1 MDKAKVNFLCEER
14 ADTADLDREIERLH
28 LRLRLDE
35 IRKQQRNENNEDM
48 KEEQKALDYTNRW
61 REYLTPDLLAS
72 TTELSQELCTCVWDG
87 FNDGSELTAAQYETF
102 YEHFYQNEAVDLSS
116 VFTRYAAQRPKT
128 PG

>member
-61 REYLTPDLLAS
+61 TRNPRQLPFLKSLRRRNLKNLAKEDQAQPRRRRKLLRRRKGRTSPSRRVS
-72 TTELSQELCTCVWDG
+72 TRRCS
-87 FNDGSELTAAQYETF
+87 FTA
-102 YEHFYQNEAVDLSS
+102 
-116 VFTRYAAQRPKT
+116 
-128 PG
+128 